1 MYTVLSTC
9 GYSMLQYVA
18 VRCSALQSFKTSRN
32 GYTWNIVHCN
42 TLQHTATHYITYSTD
57 LTIDV
62 FKIQVSKKERER
74 ERERDGTNA
83 RARKRGT
90 EKERECVCVR
100 ERESDSQNRIQ
111 HNTDTFVCKKCATIS
126 ICNTLAMVFS
136 HKKIYWN
143 RFSEQCCELMLTHV
157 LAKQC
162 VSVECVTTFMQTVS
176 SKNTLSFLFHY
187 FFFPQIR
194 FLVTKQIQNLP
205 KTHSWLIMIQNLPKT
220 NSWLIWRRKTRH
232 CLWTQKHTGKLCIN
246 GLRLLEHTKT
256 HAGIIGCGQENM
268 ISSVFQCDAG
278 CQNTSYKNTL
288 IIFSW
293 INSDTD
299 FC

>member
-90 EKERECVCVR
+90 EKERVGVCVR

-111 HNTDTFVCKKCATIS
+111 PNTDTCACKKCVTIS

-136 HKKIYWN
+136 QKKSTEIVFQNSVVN
-143 RFSEQCCELMLTHV
+143 RCWHTFLQNNALV
-157 LAKQC
+157 LN
-162 VSVECVTTFMQTVS
+162 VSQHWCRP
-176 SKNTLSFLFHY
+176 H
-187 FFFPQIR
+187 
-194 FLVTKQIQNLP
+194 LP
-205 KTHSWLIMIQNLPKT
+205 KTHSVFFFTIFFFPKT
-220 NSWLIWRRKTRH
+220 IFGYKTGSEFS
-232 CLWTQKHTGKLCIN
+232 QK
-246 GLRLLEHTKT
+246 GLLV
-256 HAGIIGCGQENM
+256 
-268 ISSVFQCDAG
+268 VFF
-278 CQNTSYKNTL
+278 TT
-288 IIFSW
+288 
-293 INSDTD
+293 
-299 FC
+299 